1 MLTATTSQR
10 NHSKSPI
17 KDVLETVACRR
28 SKILTGVSFYH
39 QYNVPSLCAVL
50 TCGSPSTVDWTGSQQ
65 IFTIGR
71 LGFCLYSTY
80 LRFQL
85 GRLLCLFHN
94 NRSAVGRSVLCTVY
108 KNVVPTKLLIGTCL
122 PHKNESTDGR
132 PVICTVRT
140 CGLRSA
146 VDSDASNWCAGL
158 LLGLLAPVV
167 FTQLRQLA
175 DVAVA
180 MATCAYD
187 LRARSITTPPTP
199 PSQPCVSPRL
209 IRIL

>member
-17 KDVLETVACRR
+17 EDVLETVACRR

-94 NRSAVGRSVLCTVY
+94 NRSAVGRSVQYIKMWSRLNCWLVR
-108 KNVVPTKLLIGTCL
+108 VSPTKMSQLMADRWSVRYVPVASVQLLTLTL
-122 PHKNESTDGR
+122 PIDVQVYSLVYWH
-132 PVICTVRT
+132 
-140 CGLRSA
+140 
-146 VDSDASNWCAGL
+146 L
-158 LLGLLAPVV
+158 LSSLSCVSSPMWRLLWQHA
-167 FTQLRQLA
+167 R
-175 DVAVA
+175 
-180 MATCAYD
+180 MTCAQD
-187 LRARSITTPPTP
+187 PLPLPPHHP
-199 PSQPCVSPRL
+199 HNLACPL
-209 IRIL
+209 D

>member
-1 MLTATTSQR
+1 MLTATSSQR
-10 NHSKSPI
+10 NHRKSPI

-28 SKILTGVSFYH
+28 SKILTTVVLILSSI
-39 QYNVPSLCAVL
+39 QCVIALCCAYL
-50 TCGSPSTVDWTGSQQ
+50 WFPINCWLDG
-65 IFTIGR
+65 FTTNIHHWQAR
-71 LGFCLYSTY
+71 VLYSTY

-94 NRSAVGRSVLCTVY
+94 NRSTVGRSVLCTVY
-108 KNVVPTKLLIGTCL
+108 KNVVPTKLLIGTFL
-122 PHKNESTDGR
+122 PHKNESIDGR

-140 CGLRSA
+140 CSLRSA
-146 VDSDASNWCAGL
+146 VDSDAPNWCAGL

-187 LRARSITTPPTP
+187 LRARSITTPPLP
-199 PSQPCVSPRL
+199 PSQPCVSAGL

>member
-1 MLTATTSQR
+1 MLCLPVR
-10 NHSKSPI
+10 
-17 KDVLETVACRR
+17 
-28 SKILTGVSFYH
+28 
-39 QYNVPSLCAVL
+39 
-50 TCGSPSTVDWTGSQQ
+50 GSPSTVHNKYSPLTG
-65 IFTIGR
+65 
-71 LGFCLYSTY
+71 YSTY

-108 KNVVPTKLLIGTCL
+108 KNVVPTKLLIGTCI
-122 PHKNESTDGR
+122 PHKTESTDGR
-132 PVICTVRT
+132 PVIFTVRT

-146 VDSDASNWCAGL
+146 VDSDAPNWRVGL

-187 LRARSITTPPTP
+187 LRARSITTPLP
-199 PSQPCVSPRL
+199 PHDPHNLACPL
-209 IRIL
+209 D

>member
-1 MLTATTSQR
+1 MCHCSVLCLPVVPHQLLTER
-10 NHSKSPI
+10 VHNKYSP
-17 KDVLETVACRR
+17 LA
-28 SKILTGVSFYH
+28 G
-39 QYNVPSLCAVL
+39 
-50 TCGSPSTVDWTGSQQ
+50 
-65 IFTIGR
+65 
-71 LGFCLYSTY
+71 YSTY

-94 NRSAVGRSVLCTVY
+94 NRSAVGRSVLCIVY
-108 KNVVPTKLLIGTCL
+108 KNVIPTKLLIGTCL

-146 VDSDASNWCAGL
+146 VDSDAPKWCAGL
-158 LLGLLAPVV
+158 LRGLLAPVV

-187 LRARSITTPPTP
+187 LRARSITTPPHTP